1 MKLVDSFVQDLESFL
16 GVQRTKVSL
25 ADMWRHSRP
34 DSAEGIEL
42 SEYLETVGLN
52 MEDI

>member
-16 GVQRTKVSL
+16 GVQRTKISL
-25 ADMWRHSRP
+25 AAMWRPSRP
-34 DSAEGIEL
+34 DSAKGIEL

-52 MEDI
+52 LENT